1 MAQCRHRRAAD
12 HSCMVMF
19 NTQREAAAIERHAG
33 GCGWEAIMFTIDELA
48 RIPLFSALTDKERE
62 YLA

>member
-1 MAQCRHRRAAD
+1 
-12 HSCMVMF
+12 MVMF